1 MILRFLYR
9 NYLSLALLFAAAGPA
24 MAAGT
29 QAGSLEISV
38 KAAFLPKF
46 AAYVNWPPSVMGAP
60 DDPLQ
65 LCVIGRDPF
74 GPRLDEAASRQHIDQ
89 HPILVRHLE
98 TTEGAA
104 QCHIAFVGGSA
115 MAEVTRAGV
124 LEISVKAAFLP
135 KFAAYVNWPPRVM
148 GAPDDPLQLCV
159 IGREPF
165 GPRLDEAA
173 SRQHI
178 DQHPILVRH
187 LENTEG
193 AEQCHIAFV
202 GGSAKQSAEA
212 MLTALQGQ
220 PILTVTDDRLGPQ
233 RGIVHFILKD
243 GRVRFHIDDTL
254 SARSN
259 LNISAKLLSLAV
271 SVKPR
276 GRA

>member
-65 LCVIGRDPF
+65 LCVNGRD
-74 GPRLDEAASRQHIDQ
+74 
-89 HPILVRHLE
+89 
-98 TTEGAA
+98 
-104 QCHIAFVGGSA
+104 
-115 MAEVTRAGV
+115 
-124 LEISVKAAFLP
+124 
-135 KFAAYVNWPPRVM
+135 
-148 GAPDDPLQLCV
+148 
-159 IGREPF
+159 PF

-202 GGSAKQSAEA
+202 GGSAKQSTEA
-212 MLTALQGQ
+212 MLTA
-220 PILTVTDDRLGPQ
+220 PI
-233 RGIVHFILKD
+233 
-243 GRVRFHIDDTL
+243 
-254 SARSN
+254 
-259 LNISAKLLSLAV
+259 
-271 SVKPR
+271 
-276 GRA
+276 GRATCGERVCTYGKIPVVAV